1 MNKIIEL
8 KQKYSITCFIIII
21 INCDNIEDDNYFNE
35 NNKCLFIIKKVENYE
50 NQLSKNQVDNN
61 LDYKNEFD
69 IILHL
74 WTFKTPTLTLKK

>member
-35 NNKCLFIIKKVENYE
+35 NNLNPDKYTFMSMFINTPDDIRNLIKEYNPTAIKC
-50 NQLSKNQVDNN
+50 
-61 LDYKNEFD
+61 D
-69 IILHL
+69 I
-74 WTFKTPTLTLKK
+74 